1 MDPRRAATGLRPT
14 TSPVPAAPATAPVAT
29 IGPLLGPTRVAYFTM
44 EIALQPEV
52 HTYSGGLG
60 VLAGD
65 TARASADLE
74 LPIVFVTLISRRGY
88 LRQGID
94 ADGRQQEA
102 EDPWSPEDFATP
114 LRAKVAVVLEHRE
127 VWIRPWLYMLATG
140 SGRPVPVL
148 LLDTDLDENRADD
161 RRITDRLY
169 GGDASYRFRQE
180 VVLGIGGLRVLQA
193 LGFRIQ
199 TYHMN
204 EGHAA
209 FLALDLLRRNPH
221 PPDQVEAG
229 ELAWNVAPVRD
240 ACVFT
245 THTPVEA
252 GHDRF
257 DYALYERLL
266 HDYFPVEQLR
276 AIAGRDVLNMTE
288 LALNLSGYVNG
299 VAVMH
304 ARVTTRMFPGYT
316 IRAITNGVYLP
327 TWTHPAMVELFN
339 EQSPSWAV
347 EPEQMVRFDQIDG
360 ERLWTAHRRAK
371 RDLGDLV
378 RTHCGVQL
386 DPDRLTIGFARRMTA
401 YKRPTLL
408 FSDMDRLRRIAERQP
423 LQLVI
428 AGKSHPADGA
438 GKALIEQ
445 IHGHLRELGPDIR
458 AVYVPGYDMRV
469 AAALVAGVDVWLNT
483 PEPPLEASGTSGM
496 KAAANGVLNLS
507 VLDGWWLEGCIEGVT
522 GWGLEADGDHAA
534 DELYDKIENAVLPTW
549 EDREAWIRMMLQA
562 IGKIPCYF
570 NTHRMMRRYATEA
583 YLTRRTMKRP
593 AAQGPR

>member
-1 MDPRRAATGLRPT
+1 MDSREQQAAAT
-14 TSPVPAAPATAPVAT
+14 AADSGAPAT
-29 IGPLLGPTRVAYFTM
+29 IGPFLGPTRVAYFTM

-65 TARASADLE
+65 TARACVDLD
-74 LPIVFVTLISRRGY
+74 LPVVFVTLVSRKGY
-88 LRQGID
+88 LRQRID
-94 ADGRQQEA
+94 ADGRQVEA
-102 EDPWSPEDFATP
+102 EDPWSPEQYATP
-114 LRAKVAVVLEHRE
+114 LRAKVAVILEHRE
-127 VWIRPWLYMLATG
+127 VWVRPWLYLLKNAAG
-140 SGRPVPVL
+140 QRAPVL

-161 RRITDRLY
+161 RRLSDRLY
-169 GGDASYRFRQE
+169 GGDQVYRFKQE

-193 LGFRIQ
+193 LGFKIQ

-209 FLALDLLRRNPH
+209 FLALDLLRRYPR
-221 PPDQVEAG
+221 PPDQVGEG
-229 ELAWNVAPVRD
+229 ELRWNVAPVRE

-257 DYALYERLL
+257 DYALYDRLL

-276 AIAGRDVLNMTE
+276 VLAGQSALNMTE

-304 ARVTTRMFPGYT
+304 AKVTTRMFPGYT
-316 IRAITNGVYLP
+316 IRAVTNGVHLP
-327 TWTHPAMVELFN
+327 TWVHPALAELYN
-339 EQSPSWAV
+339 AMSPSWAV

-360 ERLWTAHRRAK
+360 EQLWAAHRRAK
-371 RDLGDLV
+371 RDLGDVV
-378 RTHCGVQL
+378 RSHCGVEL
-386 DPDRLTIGFARRMTA
+386 DPDVLTIGFARRMTA

-408 FSDMDRLRRIAERQP
+408 FTDLERLRRIAKRQP

-428 AGKSHPADGA
+428 AGKSHPADEN
-438 GKALIEQ
+438 GKGLIHAVHQ
-445 IHGHLRELGPDIR
+445 HLRELGPDLR
-458 AVYVPGYDMRV
+458 AVYVPGYDMHV

-483 PEPPLEASGTSGM
+483 PQPPLEASGTSGM

-522 GWGLEADGDHAA
+522 GWGLVAA
-534 DELYDKIENAVLPTW
+534 GEDAAAELYETLEQQVLPAW
-549 EDREAWIRMMLQA
+549 QDRAAWIRMMQQT
-562 IGKIPCYF
+562 IGKIPCFF

-583 YLTRRTMKRP
+583 YLSRRSTVRP
-593 AAQGPR
+593 AAPPARS

>member
-1 MDPRRAATGLRPT
+1 MEPGREPAGAADG
-14 TSPVPAAPATAPVAT
+14 PAWT
-29 IGPLLGPTRVAYFTM
+29 IGPFLGPTRVAYFTM

-65 TARASADLE
+65 TARACVDLE
-74 LPIVFVTLISRRGY
+74 LPVVFVSLISRRGY
-88 LRQGID
+88 LRQAID
-94 ADGRQQEA
+94 AEGRQQEA
-102 EDPWSPEDFATP
+102 EDPWTPEQFATP
-114 LRAKVAVVLEHRE
+114 LRAKVAVILEHRE
-127 VWIRPWLYMLATG
+127 VWVRPWLYMLRNAQG
-140 SGRPVPVL
+140 QRVPVL

-161 RRITDRLY
+161 RRLTDRLY
-169 GGDASYRFRQE
+169 GGDKVYRFKQE

-193 LGFRIQ
+193 LGFKIQ

-209 FLALDLLRRNPH
+209 FLALDLLRRYPR
-221 PPDQVEAG
+221 PVDQVSEG

-257 DYALYERLL
+257 DYELYNRLL

-276 AIAGRDVLNMTE
+276 LLAGHDVLNMTE
-288 LALNLSGYVNG
+288 MALNLSGYVNG

-304 ARVTTRMFPGYT
+304 AKVTKRMFPGYT
-316 IRAITNGVYLP
+316 INAITNGVHLP
-327 TWTHPAMVELFN
+327 TWVHPALVELFN
-339 EQSPSWAV
+339 EMSESWAI
-347 EPEQMVRFDQIDG
+347 EPEQMVRFDQVDG
-360 ERLWTAHRRAK
+360 ERLWQAHRRAK
-371 RDLGDLV
+371 RELGDLV
-378 RTHCGVQL
+378 RTHCGVEL
-386 DPDRLTIGFARRMTA
+386 DADVLTIGFARRMTA

-408 FSDMDRLRRIAERQP
+408 FSDLERLRRIAAKQP

-428 AGKSHPADGA
+428 AGKSHPADGH
-438 GKALIEQ
+438 GKDLIHQ
-445 IHGHLRELGPDIR
+445 VHRHMRELGPNLR
-458 AVYVPGYDMRV
+458 AVYVPGYDLRV
-469 AAALVAGVDVWLNT
+469 AASLVAGVDVWLNT

-522 GWGLEADGDHAA
+522 GWGLEAAGEDSAA
-534 DELYDKIENAVLPTW
+534 ELYDKLERSVLPAW
-549 EDREAWIRMMLQA
+549 QDRATWIRMMQQT

-583 YLTRRTMKRP
+583 YLTRRTMIRP
-593 AAQGPR
+593 AAPPTRG